1 MSLTQ
6 TCAEAEAAI
15 ARARS
20 LFGTG
25 AAVDVPDTA
34 QHITQ
39 AAQSVTAARAQTT
52 GQAGTGIA
60 SYQAMADAS
69 VPPLTAAAGSD
80 TAMARHVSFAG
91 AIRQAGAARMDQ
103 IAASTRAISA
113 AAPAAR
119 SASAQRVVLA
129 ALRSQV
135 SQASQVAA
143 SAQQQAAALA
153 GQVRGLEYPKDA
165 PAQALDHQLPQSP
178 APGADPPHGK
188 DPRYWIDVGK
198 IIYVPDGK
206 LAPANTVQIGPNM
219 YYPAPSIPDAVSPPP
234 APVQHPLNPSDVRV
248 VGPNEL
254 LPPGYR
260 LVAPG
265 IGLPDP
271 DAGFAPQPPWTP
283 KSPVDV
289 RDVIQVAPGQLA
301 PWGYREYLPGWWAPD
316 PAAYAPG

>member
-6 TCAEAEAAI
+6 TCAEVEAAI

-20 LFGTG
+20 LFGVG
-25 AAVDVPDTA
+25 ATVDVPDTA
-34 QHITQ
+34 QHLTQ
-39 AAQSVTAARAQTT
+39 AAQSVTAVRARTT
-52 GQAGTGIA
+52 GQTGSGIA

-69 VPPLTAAAGSD
+69 VPPLAAAAGSD
-80 TAMARHVSFAG
+80 TALAGHASSAG
-91 AIRQAGAARMDQ
+91 AITQAGAARMDQ
-103 IAASTRAISA
+103 IAAATRSTTA
-113 AAPAAR
+113 AAPVAR
-119 SASAQRVVLA
+119 NASAQRVVLA

-135 SQASQVAA
+135 SQASQVVA
-143 SAQQQAAALA
+143 STQQQAAVLA
-153 GQVRGLEYPKDA
+153 GQVHGLEYPKDA
-165 PAQALDHQLPQSP
+165 PVQALDHQLPQSP
-178 APGADPPHGK
+178 APGADPPHGT

-206 LAPANTVQIGPNM
+206 LAPANTVQIGSNM
-219 YYPAPSIPDAVSPPP
+219 YYPAPYIPDAVSPPP
-234 APVQHPLNPSDVRV
+234 AAAQHPLNPSDVRV
-248 VGPNEL
+248 VGPNQL

-271 DAGFAPQPPWTP
+271 DAGFQPQSPWVP

-289 RDVIQVAPGQLA
+289 RDVIHLVPGQLA